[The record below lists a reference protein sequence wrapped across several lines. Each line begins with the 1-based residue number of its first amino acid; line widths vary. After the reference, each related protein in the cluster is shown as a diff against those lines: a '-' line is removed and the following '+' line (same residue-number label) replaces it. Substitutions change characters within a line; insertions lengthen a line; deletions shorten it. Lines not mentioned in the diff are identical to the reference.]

1 MGNVARVLLIIGG
14 VDLGIIGLE
23 SLLKVNNNLDVIT
36 LFKAFHPL
44 LPAIIYCVIGAAA
57 IYSMFKRY

>member
-14 VDLGIIGLE
+14 VDLGIIGVQI
-23 SLLKVNNNLDVIT
+23 LLKTNNNLDVIT

-44 LPAIIYCVIGAAA
+44 LPAILYCIIGAAA
-57 IYSMFKRY
+57 IYSMFRRY

>member
-1 MGNVARVLLIIGG
+1 MSNVVRVFLIIGG
-14 VDLGIIGLE
+14 LNLGIIGVQM
-23 SLLKVNNNLDVIT
+23 LLKTNKNLDVIT

-57 IYSMFKRY
+57 IYSMFRRY